1 MSTTVTVIVC
11 LSLALVGLVV
21 LVASWRRRRSGRDKG
36 FDSGVDFSVET
47 HGGDWGGDG
56 GGNGGGD

>member
-1 MSTTVTVIVC
+1 MSTTVIVIVC
-11 LSLALVGLVV
+11 LGLALVGLVV
-21 LVASWRRRRSGRDKG
+21 FVATWRRRRSGRDKG
-36 FDSGVDFSVET
+36 FDSGVDLNFET